1 MNVAQAISASN
12 SRFGGVRVLPS
23 NKLDL
28 DWIYYNGSLSLFNRV
43 TRMGV
48 VHFRGLGV
56 REFWQA
62 GI

>member
-43 TRMGV
+43 TRVG
-48 VHFRGLGV
+48 
-56 REFWQA
+56 
-62 GI
+62 